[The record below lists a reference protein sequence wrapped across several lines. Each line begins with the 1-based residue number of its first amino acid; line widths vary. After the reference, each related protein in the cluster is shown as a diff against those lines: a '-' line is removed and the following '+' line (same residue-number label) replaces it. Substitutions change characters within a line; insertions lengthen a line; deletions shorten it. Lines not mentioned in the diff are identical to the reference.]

1 MPLKSIIYKIKNS
14 NNNNDI
20 SLTQCSLL
28 NEDAGPRFSVSFDL
42 SLRNLLTL
50 SCIMLKN
57 DQIYFKNFAM

>member
-28 NEDAGPRFSVSFDL
+28 NEDAGLRFSVSFDL
-42 SLRNLLTL
+42 SLRN
-50 SCIMLKN
+50 
-57 DQIYFKNFAM
+57 F